1 MDDPMCQEIFR
12 AAEQLIYVEPPPV
25 SGTDTIDTETSTPD
39 RGTNSEPDVQLSHLA
54 EQESSAF
61 SDDNIRSM
69 STDSMLEPAILETSH
84 TDAAAGEMEEA
95 VIGEPERPN
104 DSDSE
109 QVGSRLMYHEDEA
122 NTSCIL
128 QMESE
133 DGEEDEEDGDNGETG
148 DVKLKLVAEAA
159 QSSDDSDDEGD
170 NYGENYE
177 DTRDITDGISD
188 VFSRMLSSKTSSRSG
203 TF

>member
-1 MDDPMCQEIFR
+1 MCQEIFR
-12 AAEQLIYVEPPPV
+12 AAEHLIYVEPPPL
-25 SGTDTIDTETSTPD
+25 SGTDTFDTETSTPD

-69 STDSMLEPAILETSH
+69 SADSMLEPAILETSQADVV
-84 TDAAAGEMEEA
+84 T
-95 VIGEPERPN
+95 GEPEEAHLEETGGQN

-109 QVGSRLMYHEDEA
+109 QVGSRVMYHEDEA

-133 DGEEDEEDGDNGETG
+133 DGEEEEEEVGDDGGAG
-148 DVKLKLVAEAA
+148 DVRVKLVKEPTE
-159 QSSDDSDDEGD
+159 SSDDSDDEGD
-170 NYGENYE
+170 HYSENYE
-177 DTRDITDGISD
+177 DTHDITEGISEA
-188 VFSRMLSSKTSSRSG
+188 FSRMLSSKTSSRSG